1 MTASQLALVCA
12 GFSLNAM
19 TFVLGVCVGV
29 ALQSRK
35 DLRNDNSNEGTTKDS
50 NYWHLPADRNA
61 PKCNGNGPCGRRQPK
76 PEADLA
82 QRAPGK
88 RRDHGE

>member
-29 ALQSRK
+29 ALHSKK
-35 DLRNDNSNEGTTKDS
+35 DFRNDSNEGTTKDS
-50 NYWHLPADRNA
+50 DHWHRPRV
-61 PKCNGNGPCGRRQPK
+61 R
-76 PEADLA
+76 
-82 QRAPGK
+82 
-88 RRDHGE
+88 

>member
-29 ALQSRK
+29 ALHSRK

-50 NYWHLPADRNA
+50 NYWHLPPNGNA
-61 PKCNGNGPCGRRQPK
+61 PCRPGCGAGRCSKQK
-76 PEADLA
+76 P
-82 QRAPGK
+82 
-88 RRDHGE
+88 

>member
-29 ALQSRK
+29 ALHSRK

-50 NYWHLPADRNA
+50 NYWHLPPNGNA

-76 PEADLA
+76 PEADPVERFA
-82 QRAPGK
+82 GK

>member
-29 ALQSRK
+29 ALHSRK
-35 DLRNDNSNEGTTKDS
+35 DLRNDSDS
-50 NYWHLPADRNA
+50 RKKATEFAYWHGVERRDAA
-61 PKCNGNGPCGRRQPK
+61 EGVGYGKGRRP
-76 PEADLA
+76 
-82 QRAPGK
+82 
-88 RRDHGE
+88 